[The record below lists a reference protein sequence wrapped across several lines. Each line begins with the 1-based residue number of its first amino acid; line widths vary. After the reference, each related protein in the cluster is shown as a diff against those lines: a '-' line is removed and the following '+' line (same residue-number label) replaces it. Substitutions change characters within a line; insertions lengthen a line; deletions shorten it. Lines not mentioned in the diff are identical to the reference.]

1 MLNEQNNELI
11 DSNEIEKNEPIKKE
25 ETNIPFWYENPNI
38 LFVQNYILEF
48 FPTENMTYN
57 QKLNAITRTIII
69 LFVIFFSFTKSFK
82 SVIYTCM
89 TLYSIFTLLLS

>member
-57 QKLNAITRTIII
+57 QKI
-69 LFVIFFSFTKSFK
+69 
-82 SVIYTCM
+82 
-89 TLYSIFTLLLS
+89 

>member
-1 MLNEQNNELI
+1 MLNEQKNELI

-48 FPTENMTYN
+48 FPTENMHTVV
-57 QKLNAITRTIII
+57 R
-69 LFVIFFSFTKSFK
+69 
-82 SVIYTCM
+82 
-89 TLYSIFTLLLS
+89 LLHAPSRQQ